1 MIAKLK
7 GVLDSILEDS
17 LIIDVHG
24 VGYEVRISES
34 IKLRL
39 PSIGES
45 LVLFVQTVVRQDE
58 TYLCGF
64 LEELHKRYF
73 NILLSVQG
81 VGVRVALGILSS
93 LTPDQIYNIIMS
105 GDKNSLVKAD
115 GVGPKLA
122 GRLILELK
130 EKLPYPDSN
139 SNTGIG
145 VIQESSLISSENN
158 SMNNDAV
165 MALQGLGYSKSDAF
179 RVVQQVNSEH
189 QNIELSQ
196 MLKLCLQKLNK

>member
-139 SNTGIG
+139 SDTGIG

-179 RVVQQVNSEH
+179 RVVQQVNSKH

>member
-7 GVLDSILEDS
+7 GILDSILEDS

-39 PSIGES
+39 PSVGDPLI
-45 LVLFVQTVVRQDE
+45 LFVQTVVRQDE

-81 VGVRVALGILSS
+81 VGVRVALSILSS
-93 LTPDQIYNIIMS
+93 LTPEQIYNIILS

-130 EKLPYPDSN
+130 EKIPYPDSN
-139 SNTGIG
+139 LNSGTSS
-145 VIQESSLISSENN
+145 VQENLYVSVENN
-158 SMNNDAV
+158 SMNSDAV

-179 RVVQQVNSEH
+179 RVVQQVNAEH